1 MLPTAAVWLAAAAA
15 AATPHPVLLVDD
27 FVSLN
32 LAAWRVEQGHGVG
45 GAGLTDADV
54 VLEPTHPWEAD
65 VHAEGSVL
73 VDPYDTGPAR
83 YKAFYCT
90 VPDPTPPASDVP
102 EATAGRMLA
111 TAWSADGLR
120 RRRPQLD
127 FVPYGNETKTN
138 ILMRMKGDAE
148 ISQISVLLS
157 PHPSYRFELF
167 FLAPELPPNFPSS
180 PRWEECEGAR
190 CLYRFH
196 SADAVHWTPWEALP
210 HSAFPNKGDGALI
223 YRHPQ
228 PGDVNG
234 SGYIAYLKVDRPSG
248 PSNLLPYA
256 SAPGLQRTIV
266 QSTSADGSS
275 WSAPRFVAQADWRDA
290 QGDQFVRRHDIA
302 GVWVAFFQ
310 EHQQ

>member
-1 MLPTAAVWLAAAAA
+1 MP
-15 AATPHPVLLVDD
+15 
-27 FVSLN
+27 
-32 LAAWRVEQGHGVG
+32 
-45 GAGLTDADV
+45 
-54 VLEPTHPWEAD
+54 
-65 VHAEGSVL
+65 
-73 VDPYDTGPAR
+73 GPA
-83 YKAFYCT
+83 
-90 VPDPTPPASDVP
+90 PPASDVP

-120 RRRPQLD
+120 WRRPQLD

-138 ILMRMKGDAE
+138 ILMRMEGDAE

-157 PHPSYRFELF
+157 PHPSYRYEMF
-167 FLAPELPPNFPSS
+167 FLAPELPPNFPSA
-180 PRWEECEGAR
+180 PRWEECGGAR

-266 QSTSADGSS
+266 QSTSANGSS

-290 QGDQFVRRHDIA
+290 QGDQFVGTLVPVSALHSSKSTSNDRADRSGCSAPTDPPKA
-302 GVWVAFFQ
+302 SPPPTVKASASASSTSSTNSG
-310 EHQQ
+310 